1 MNTPLTTKNWL
12 QQPILPVVVLDTV
25 EVGLQIA
32 EGLLLGGISQIEITL
47 RTPAALPA
55 MQAIAKHFPQMAISA
70 GTVLTPQQF
79 DQAADQGASLFI
91 SPGLTETLAEYA
103 QRRAYSWVPGAATAS
118 EFMRAIEWGFEL
130 IKFFPAQAAGGPK
143 ALAAIAAPLSHIQMI
158 PTGGITVDNLQA
170 WKDISAVKAIGGTW
184 LTAKLQ
190 SDHESIVET
199 VAQRAKHALNAW
211 HNRTLTD

>member
-47 RTPAALPA
+47 RTHAALPA
-55 MQAIAKHFPQMAISA
+55 MQAIAKHFPQMCISA

-79 DQAADQGASLFI
+79 DQAAEHGASLFI

-103 QRRAYSWVPGAATAS
+103 QHRAYSWVPGAATAS
-118 EFMRAIEWGFEL
+118 ELMRALECGFEL

-143 ALAAIAAPLSHIQMI
+143 ALAAITAPLPHVQII
-158 PTGGITVDNLQA
+158 PTGGITIDNLPA
-170 WKDISAVKAIGGTW
+170 WKDIAAVKAIGGTW
-184 LTAKLQ
+184 LTANLP
-190 SDHESIVET
+190 STHNTIVDT
-199 VAQRAKHALNAW
+199 VAQRAEQALKTW
-211 HNRTLTD
+211 HNQAVNH